1 MLESL
6 ELSSGESVPAA
17 RPING
22 MANGLASGITNGVA
36 NGVTSPPSED
46 APAIGTDAPG
56 IPSADEA
63 TKAFYDEM
71 WRNYGHL
78 DAVSPAAFHRRRM
91 IVELAQ
97 KHAPNALRILDVGC
111 GRGELLRELSNVF
124 PGAAI
129 FGADVSE
136 QSLVISREQNPTFE
150 LFELNLTHPT
160 FERQYKS
167 RVAQFDLVVCSEVL
181 EHIENDRLAA
191 SHLATLIAPSG
202 VAIVTVP
209 GGRLTRFDVSIGH
222 LRSYTAESLTTLLR
236 GAAFDVDRAF
246 AWGFPFH
253 SLYRLAVGVAS
264 LLTSAPRPN
273 EQAKVKQ
280 TSSLMA
286 DALSFGYTL
295 FGKSLK
301 PLYYLNSSLR
311 GGQIFG
317 VAKVSRSART

>member
-1 MLESL
+1 M
-6 ELSSGESVPAA
+6 SGEKVSVL
-17 RPING
+17 R
-22 MANGLASGITNGVA
+22 SSTNGAASKKAAKVVETPIGPTA
-36 NGVTSPPSED
+36 G
-46 APAIGTDAPG
+46 APADVDA
-56 IPSADEA
+56 
-63 TKAFYDEM
+63 KAFYDEM

-97 KHAPNALRILDVGC
+97 KHAPNARRILDVGC
-111 GRGELLRELSNVF
+111 GRGELLRELSGVF

-136 QSLVISREQNPTFE
+136 QSLVISREKNPTFE
-150 LFELNLTHPT
+150 LFELNLTHPA
-160 FERQYKS
+160 FELEYQARLT
-167 RVAQFDLVVCSEVL
+167 QFDLVVCSEVL
-181 EHIENDRLAA
+181 EHIDNDRLAA
-191 SHLATLIAPSG
+191 SHLTKLLAASG

-222 LRSYTAESLTTLLR
+222 LRSYTADSLTTLLR
-236 GAAFDVDRAF
+236 GAELDVERAF

-264 LLTSAPRPN
+264 LLTSAPRPS
-273 EQAKVKQ
+273 EQKKVQ
-280 TSSLMA
+280 TRSFMA

-301 PLYYLNSSLR
+301 PLYYLNSSLS

-317 VAKVSRSART
+317 IAKHAPINR